1 MPKRAPMDADADAES
16 VPKEQKM
23 NVQEVDDP
31 APDAPDDPH
40 DPDPDDPHA
49 SETRL
54 GGVGKPEQY
63 VMCQLSWLGAD
74 DTQARW
80 GNSIRFVPLRE
91 IHKCTTVAPAVH
103 KAIAAQQGSDKMW
116 KLQFATEDTE
126 LPREEDSRT
135 VLNLQI
141 DDEALIKALGA
152 CASSTPAQFSGTIV
166 GHISMHTEM

>member
-16 VPKEQKM
+16 VPKKQKM

-31 APDAPDDPH
+31 EPDDPGPD
-40 DPDPDDPHA
+40 DPEPDDPHA

-80 GNSIRFVPLRE
+80 GNSILFVPLEE
-91 IHKCTTVAPAVH
+91 IYKCTTIAPAVH

-141 DDEALIKALGA
+141 DDEALVEALGTS
-152 CASSTPAQFSGTIV
+152 ASSTPARFSGTIV